1 MKASR
6 LRYLVYWSRQAG
18 RFRTEV
24 KRLRKVHAAV
34 QAYHN
39 ARSDLIAG
47 RVSKTDGQANL
58 EWQWGRL
65 EHALYACNRGDML
78 AKKPRA

>member
-34 QAYHN
+34 QAYHD
-39 ARSDLIAG
+39 ARSDLITG
-47 RVSKTDGQANL
+47 RLSKADAQAQI
-58 EWQWGRL
+58 EWHWGRL
-65 EHALYACNRGDML
+65 EYALYACNVGDRL
-78 AKKPRA
+78 AKRRT